1 MKDFLIKTGVIV
13 TTATA
18 TSEVANLD
26 YLWTAL
32 ITLGI
37 ALITNVGTE
46 VVKFLV
52 AFFKKKTED
61 IEGKDKPK
69 DKKEKKK

>member
-32 ITLGI
+32 ITLAI
-37 ALITNVGTE
+37 ALVTNVGTE

-52 AFFKKKTED
+52 AFLKKKTED
-61 IEGKDKPK
+61 IENKDKPK